1 MKQIIEYLPIIIFT
15 ITYFYS
21 RDIFFAT
28 LILLIGLFAQV
39 CIENLCGNDE
49 KKWEEVKEI
58 SKKSID
64 MRIKLWTHISTEIE
78 HEYTTN

>member
-1 MKQIIEYLPIIIFT
+1 M
-15 ITYFYS
+15 
-21 RDIFFAT
+21 
-28 LILLIGLFAQV
+28 
-39 CIENLCGNDE
+39 IENLCGNDE

-64 MRIKLWTHISTEIE
+64 MRIKLWNNISSEIE